1 MTALPL
7 IPTQGTLHTPDGT
20 ALLLSATEV
29 HARLDGP
36 VAEVRVTQRFVNDQD
51 HPVDALYSF
60 PLPARAT
67 VHSLEMRIGA
77 RVIHANVKRKAEA
90 RAVYERARAA
100 GRAATLLE
108 ADETDVFTLS
118 LANLPRGEAVVVVFR
133 YEEQLAFDDG
143 EWRFVFPM
151 VEKERYLEAPDVV
164 LVGGSARG
172 GQTGD
177 GARLPFLVRPP
188 RVAAGTRDRVAVTLE
203 VAGDVSAWRSPSHTL
218 RSSGPRSF
226 ELDAGAGIE
235 NRDFVFTCR
244 ASRPG
249 VRPDFRFAR
258 DEGEAGTVLMTLVPS
273 SDLTAA
279 EASGK
284 GNMKALRCGNCGAGI
299 ADEKAIQ
306 TLPGL
311 GLVVRC
317 AFCDMLLAPS
327 TEGPRTR
334 AVRARD
340 VTVLVDRS
348 ASMRGAGAQ
357 LRASVRAVLE
367 GLPATDAVRVCLF
380 DHERT
385 SFSKAGYVG
394 LSPEVIDDID
404 AFVKA
409 HTPRGGTEL
418 ERVLQD
424 ASKSPIRPGRTPV
437 VVLLTD
443 GAVGNEGRVLR
454 RAKELLGARR
464 LFVLGCGASPDRRLC
479 ARLAR
484 ACGGTSESLADG
496 DSSPATLSRFARK
509 VRDAGP
515 VLTGLSAHFEG
526 VEVAQIHPA
535 SLPDLFGHEPLQ
547 LIARYPEGGEGTM
560 VLTGLTSDGSPFRQR
575 VRVTLPERAESPGL
589 TRLWA
594 RHEVECLLERAQDAP
609 RAEAKLREEATEMAL
624 AHRLVTSLTSLVA
637 DDAPRSE
644 EDTMP
649 PAAMPP
655 TAMPTPPPQRSPG
668 LRASRAASPG
678 AHAMDDELAAPVPCA
693 PALRSPPLGA
703 PAPGSAPSP
712 VPLGGAAG
720 KRRGRAI
727 PRPRKAGLPGSTV
740 VRKMKDLADRF
751 FAEGDTLDEGS
762 LMESPAGRGRA
773 VPSVRCEVHYPEE
786 ELVWLKDRD
795 VGALDLVF
803 LVDETGSMGPYINQV
818 ATRLLSL
825 IATLENL
832 PLCKS
837 LRLGLITYRDHPP
850 QDHTYAS
857 RATELTGDLGTI
869 EAAVRAMVA
878 SGGGD
883 GPESVTDGLADAV
896 RMAWRPNAARVVV
909 WFGDAPPHGVEP
921 SGDGFPEGCPCG
933 DHWYT
938 QAESLR
944 EMGIAVY
951 AVGCQP
957 GLSHYVGA
965 EAVFKQVAET
975 TRGVYLPL
983 QEADRLVP
991 MMAGA
996 AASALDRQRVDEH
1009 VASAVATYAD
1019 LLRDTDPDEKVR
1031 WLQRILDEA
1040 DVRPKTMNAKRCSPR
1055 GAVLQSRPLT
1065 EADVEGALDR
1075 LRLRGRA
1082 A

>member
-1 MTALPL
+1 MTAIPF
-7 IPTQGTLHTPDGT
+7 IPTEGTLHTADGT
-20 ALLLSATEV
+20 ALLLSATDV

-36 VAEVRVTQRFVNDQD
+36 VAEVTVTQRFVNDQD
-51 HPVDALYSF
+51 GPVDALYSF

-77 RVIHANVKRKAEA
+77 RVVHANIKRKAEA
-90 RAVYERARAA
+90 RAVYERARSA
-100 GRAATLLE
+100 GRTATLLE
-108 ADETDVFTLS
+108 ADESDVFTLS

-133 YEEQLAFDDG
+133 YEEQLGFDDG

-151 VEKERYLEAPDVV
+151 VEKDRYLEAPDTVI
-164 LVGGSARG
+164 VGGG
-172 GQTGD
+172 GRRQRTG
-177 GARLPFLVRPP
+177 GARLPAEVRPP
-188 RVAAGTRDRVAVTLE
+188 RVASGTRDRVAMTLE
-203 VAGDVSAWRSPSHTL
+203 LASDVSAWRSPSHTL
-218 RSSGPRSF
+218 RPSGSRTFS
-226 ELDAGAGIE
+226 LDASAGIP

-249 VRPDFRFAR
+249 VRPDFRFER
-258 DEGEAGTVLMTLVPS
+258 DEGDGTLLMTLVPA

-299 ADEKAIQ
+299 ADEKAIH

-348 ASMRGAGAQ
+348 ASMRGAGPQ

-367 GLPATDAVRVCLF
+367 ALPATDAVRVCLF

-385 SFSKAGYVG
+385 SFSNGGHVG
-394 LSPEVIDDID
+394 VSPEVIDDID
-404 AFVKA
+404 AFMSA

-418 ERVLQD
+418 ERVLED
-424 ASKSPIRPGRTPV
+424 AAKHPIRHGRTPV

-443 GAVGNEGRVLR
+443 GAVGNEGRLLR
-454 RAKELLGARR
+454 RSKELLGARR
-464 LFVLGCGASPDRRLC
+464 LFVLGCGPSPDRRLC

-484 ACGGTSESLADG
+484 NGGGASESLADG
-496 DSSPATLSRFARK
+496 DAEAATLARFARK

-526 VEVAQIHPA
+526 VDVEQIHPA
-535 SLPDLFGHEPLQ
+535 TLPDLFGHEPLQ
-547 LIARYPEGGEGTM
+547 LVGRYTEAGAGTM

-575 VRVTLPERAESPGL
+575 VPLTLPERAASPGL
-589 TRLWA
+589 DRLWA
-594 RHEVECLLERAQDAP
+594 RHEIEALLERAKDQP
-609 RAEAKLREEATEMAL
+609 RAAKKLREQATELAL
-624 AHRLVTSLTSLVA
+624 SARLVTSLTSLVA
-637 DDAPRSE
+637 DDAPPSKDDARAEDRDPVPQASKTESRERSAGIR
-644 EDTMP
+644 P
-649 PAAMPP
+649 
-655 TAMPTPPPQRSPG
+655 SV
-668 LRASRAASPG
+668 
-678 AHAMDDELAAPVPCA
+678 AHLEMDDGLAACA
-693 PALRSPPLGA
+693 PPSPA
-703 PAPGSAPSP
+703 CPAPSSA
-712 VPLGGAAG
+712 GAAPRA
-720 KRRGRAI
+720 KRRHARGA
-727 PRPRKAGLPGSTV
+727 PRPRSSGLPGSTV

-751 FAEGDTLDEGS
+751 FTDGEAAEEEG
-762 LMESPAGRGRA
+762 ESPAVAEFGRPRADRA
-773 VPSVRCEVHYPEE
+773 VRCQVRYPEE
-786 ELVWLKDRD
+786 ELLWLKDRD

-825 IATLENL
+825 IDTLKAL

-857 RATELTGDLGTI
+857 RATELTGDLSAI
-869 EAAVRAMVA
+869 EAAVRGMVA

-896 RMAWRPNAARVVV
+896 RMAWRPNAARVVA

-921 SGDGFPEGCPCG
+921 SGDGFPDGCPCG

-965 EAVFKQVAET
+965 EAVFKQVAHT

-983 QEADRLVP
+983 QGADRLVP
-991 MMAGA
+991 MIAGA
-996 AASALDRQRVDEH
+996 AASALDRQRIDEH
-1009 VASAVATYAD
+1009 VAHAVSTYRELLDATQRA
-1019 LLRDTDPDEKVR
+1019 EKVR
-1031 WLQRILDEA
+1031 WLHRILSDAEL
-1040 DVRPKTMNAKRCSPR
+1040 RPQDMNEKRCTHR
-1055 GAVLQSRPLT
+1055 GAVLEPRPLT